1 MTAPWINLSIGDLVN
16 QRREAV
22 GITQQELA
30 KRMRWRGWNWST
42 PIATSVET
50 GRRALKFNEVVD
62 LAHLLSCSVEDFV
75 PRSMAR
81 EPLPPT
87 HPDYPYWLE
96 KEPDEVKKPTDGL
109 MPSWMSS

>member
-1 MTAPWINLSIGDLVN
+1 MTAPWINLSIGDLVK

-30 KRMRWRGWNWST
+30 KRMRWRDWSWST
-42 PIATSVET
+42 AIVTAVET
-50 GRRALKFNEVVD
+50 GRRTLKFNEAVD
-62 LAHLLSCSVEDFV
+62 LAHLLSCEVDDFV

-81 EPLPPT
+81 KPLAPT

-96 KEPDEVKKPTDGL
+96 KEPKEAEKLADDWVPF
-109 MPSWMSS
+109 